1 MSPVPDVMSI
11 APPDLRTPC
20 PKYHQRLAT
29 AVHVLVTEA
38 TALSCLVRHYETDP
52 IARQGFNQAVQVIT
66 RCIEHR
72 GKLVICG
79 VGKSGHIAKKLVA
92 TMNSLLVAATFLHP
106 TEALH
111 GDLGKV
117 GDHDVILLITFSGR
131 TPELL
136 QLLPYLNPSLPLLI
150 ITSHTHSSTCVI
162 SGQRPDAILLPA
174 PIHEPESSSFG
185 VSAPTTSTTIA
196 LALGDALAV
205 TISGELHPSVSE
217 VFSRNHPGGAIGQAV
232 HKPKKI
238 FDIAVPLSEIPYV
251 SEDGSSTPQAL
262 HVIITGYKSTSGW
275 VRYNHESVV
284 PPRKIRQLL
293 PEDMNLLV
301 TEIPGL
307 VVANKDWILIPV
319 DMPLRDAVSWV
330 MSVRESL
337 KCGATSSD
345 DDSIVAT
352 VANGKVTGVVEV
364 ATMVSNL

>member
-1 MSPVPDVMSI
+1 MSPVPDVMPI
-11 APPDLRTPC
+11 APPDLRTQC

-38 TALSCLVRHYETDP
+38 TALSCLARLYETDP
-52 IARQGFNQAVQVIT
+52 VARNGFNQAVQIIT
-66 RCIEHR
+66 RCIEHG

-92 TMNSLLVAATFLHP
+92 TMNSLCVAATFLHP

-117 GDHDVILLITFSGR
+117 GDYDAILLITFSGR

-136 QLLPYLNPSLPLLI
+136 QLLPYFNPSLPLLI
-150 ITSHTHSSTCVI
+150 ITSHTHPSTCVI
-162 SGQRPDAILLPA
+162 SGQRLDAILLPA

-217 VFSRNHPGGAIGQAV
+217 VFSRNHPGGAIGQAAQ
-232 HKPKKI
+232 KPKKVV
-238 FDIAVPLSEIPYV
+238 DIAVPLSEIPYV
-251 SEDGSSTPQAL
+251 SENGSGAPQAL
-262 HVIITGYKSTSGW
+262 HVIMTGYKSTSGW
-275 VRYNHESVV
+275 VRYNHDGVV
-284 PPRKIRQLL
+284 PPRKIRRLL
-293 PEDMNLLV
+293 PEDMNLLA
-301 TEIPGL
+301 TEVPGL
-307 VVANKDWILIPV
+307 IVAKKDWISIPV
-319 DMPLRDAVSWV
+319 DMPLSDAVSWI
-330 MSVRESL
+330 MSVTGSPN
-337 KCGATSSD
+337 CGATSSG
-345 DDSIVAT
+345 DDSIVVT

-364 ATMVSNL
+364 ATMVSSL